1 LVTANDII
9 IPAESVLIILRFVSS
24 RVCVNQCGPQ
34 TTSPCIAFRAISSP
48 APVSFSVSRSPTRD
62 AQPRHTKK
70 ECVGSLSSEIVL
82 SRLTAAASV
91 RTCDAVSAGWLV
103 MIKWSVE
110 ALFRPF
116 SDYGTAEITP
126 AHATAFAPSSLAAIF
141 LIVHKTYNSAIPPT
155 FRPAGRRLGTRFSS
169 AC

>member
-1 LVTANDII
+1 MVTANDII

-70 ECVGSLSSEIVL
+70 ECGGSLSSEIVL

-103 MIKWSVE
+103 MIKWRVE
-110 ALFRPF
+110 AAWSISAAVSSFFRLRDSRNHPGARNSICSF
-116 SDYGTAEITP
+116 LTCRNLSDCTQHI
-126 AHATAFAPSSLAAIF
+126 
-141 LIVHKTYNSAIPPT
+141 
-155 FRPAGRRLGTRFSS
+155 
-169 AC
+169 